1 MNREENMDNSLE
13 IVLEELEKI
22 LEEVRDGKIDI
33 EVILK
38 EFTEI
43 KQFLRHIHNDVE
55 IIRIESYIQNEK
67 FKGLVFALGDKLGL
81 DKKAIEQAI
90 HSDPDVRV
98 EAERAYSPID
108 LEDKI
113 EWEEYI
119 KQKRE
124 KN

>member
-1 MNREENMDNSLE
+1 MDNSLE
-13 IVLEELEKI
+13 IILEELEKM
-22 LEEVRDGKIDI
+22 LEEIRDEKIDI

-38 EFTEI
+38 ELKEI
-43 KQFLRHIHNDVE
+43 KGMLRHIHNDTE

-108 LEDKI
+108 DLDRI

-124 KN
+124 RNN

>member
-1 MNREENMDNSLE
+1 MDNSLE
-13 IVLEELEKI
+13 IIQEMLEEFKDIMLEELKDE
-22 LEEVRDGKIDI
+22 KIDI
-33 EVILK
+33 EAILK
-38 EFTEI
+38 ELEEI
-43 KQFLRHIHNDVE
+43 KRMLRHIHNDTE
-55 IIRIESYIQNEK
+55 IIRIESYIQNDK
-67 FKGLVFALGDKLGL
+67 FTALVFALGDKLGL

-108 LEDKI
+108 DLDRI

-124 KN
+124 SKN